1 MRISDWSSDV
11 CSSDL
16 FSTLSVLVAALL
28 TILASGIPLLLIVTL
43 MALSFLFSMFAV
55 YGTRAASV
63 GTIGILIMVLSMRA
77 MADPTLTIGTYLLYI
92 LAGCVW
98 YMLLSLSLHQ
108 VRPYRHAQQTI
119 GSAWGRE
126 K

>member
-77 MADPTLTIGTYLLYI
+77 MADPTLTIGTYLLDRKSVVSGKSVYVRVN
-92 LAGCVW
+92 LGGC
-98 YMLLSLSLHQ
+98 
-108 VRPYRHAQQTI
+108 R
-119 GSAWGRE
+119 
-126 K
+126 